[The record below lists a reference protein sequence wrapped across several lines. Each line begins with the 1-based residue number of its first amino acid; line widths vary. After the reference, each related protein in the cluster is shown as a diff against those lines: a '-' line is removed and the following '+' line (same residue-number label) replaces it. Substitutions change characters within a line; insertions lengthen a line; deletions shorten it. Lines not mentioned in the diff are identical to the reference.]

1 MKRMRRF
8 SWTFSF
14 ITEKGIHQF
23 IFKDTYLFVVL
34 ALIGFLFLFSSFL
47 SIRGINKRSLFSE
60 FRNLVT
66 IKEHYIASL
75 KVIDEETKSLKKK
88 IDLYSA
94 FDDKLRYATDV
105 SPLERKLRI
114 MGIGGPSSLDTLKA
128 KLSKSSYK
136 IVSDLVKELNFTE
149 KLVDLEQTSYE
160 EVYRKLASVVD
171 LKRHTPSIWPTH
183 GYISSGFG
191 YRRHPI
197 MGGIHLHTGLDIAN
211 LLGTHIYATADGVVD
226 FVGRQAGFGNYLS
239 IDHGYGFKTKYGHL
253 RRILVK
259 EGQEVKRGDL
269 IATMGR
275 TGLATGTHL
284 HYEVRILNRP
294 VNPISYIIR
303 DTLTY

>member
-1 MKRMRRF
+1 MRRVRRF
-8 SWTFSF
+8 SWTLSI
-14 ITEKGIHQF
+14 ITEKGIYQF
-23 IFKDTYLFVVL
+23 IFKDTYLFVL
-34 ALIGFLFLFSSFL
+34 LSLIAFLFLCSSLL

-60 FRNLVT
+60 FRNQVT
-66 IKEHYIASL
+66 VKERYIASL
-75 KVIDEETKSLKKK
+75 KMIDEENKSLKKK

-94 FDDKLRYATDV
+94 FNDKLRYATDV

-114 MGIGGPSSLDTLKA
+114 MGIGGPSALDTLKG

-136 IVSDLVKELNFTE
+136 IVSDLVKEVNFAE

-160 EVYRKLASVVD
+160 EVYRKLTSIID
-171 LKRHTPSIWPTH
+171 LKRHTPSIWPTS

-197 MGGIHLHTGLDIAN
+197 RRVIHFHTGLDIAS
-211 LLGTHIYATADGVVD
+211 LPGTHIYATADGVVD

-253 RRILVK
+253 QRIFVK
-259 EGQEVKRGDL
+259 EGQEAKRGDL